1 MDIKPEYDA
10 LKSICDSRKSTRSFS
25 GQPLTDE
32 QIFAIREIALTA
44 PYASGK
50 KNWELMVVT
59 DRTVIRELAGI
70 VAACSQEMGERVRGD
85 YKGMFLEYAEHFTA
99 FEYAPA
105 LFIPVFKVQPS
116 LSLMLE
122 GVSNEVAC
130 WERDNYVKSISGV
143 TMLVLLA
150 AESLGLGACC
160 MTGPLLAEQEIARRI
175 GVRRG
180 FEVGAVIP
188 VGNVKGGD

>member
-1 MDIKPEYDA
+1 MMTTKFNT
-10 LKSICDSRKSTRSFS
+10 LKAICESRKSVRSFS
-25 GQPLTDE
+25 DQPLTNE
-32 QIFAIREIALTA
+32 QTVAIREIAMTA

-59 DRTVIRELAGI
+59 DRNMIRELARI
-70 VAACSQEMGERVRGD
+70 VDVRSRTLGELVRSD
-85 YKGMFLEYAEHFTA
+85 FKDMFLEYATHFTA
-99 FEYAPA
+99 FESATA

-122 GVSNEVAC
+122 GAGDEVIH

-160 MTGPLLAEQEIARRI
+160 MTGPLLAGEEIARKI
-175 GVRRG
+175 EVKRG
-180 FEVGAVIP
+180 FEIGAVIP
-188 VGNVKGGD
+188 VGYVHE